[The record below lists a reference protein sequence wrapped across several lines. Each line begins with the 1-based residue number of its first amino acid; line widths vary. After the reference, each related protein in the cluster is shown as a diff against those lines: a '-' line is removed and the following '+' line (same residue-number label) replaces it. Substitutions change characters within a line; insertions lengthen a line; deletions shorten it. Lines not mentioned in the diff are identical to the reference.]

1 MDQVA
6 ENQIDAE
13 NRVDAEY
20 QNKEARFTLR
30 SGETWRDPWPMYAA
44 LRAHDPVHRVVPR
57 NPEHDYYV
65 LSRYADIYA
74 AVRDPDS
81 FSSAQGLTVDYNN
94 LSEIGLGENRPFV
107 FTDPPDH
114 TEFRRRVAQG
124 FTPRQVQQIRP
135 AVEDFVIERIERL
148 RAAGGGDIS
157 AELFK
162 PLPTMVVAHYLGVP
176 EADRPKFDEWTDAIM
191 AASAL
196 GGIELAQDAI
206 GELTQYF
213 IAMVDKRKLE
223 PADDTVSHLV
233 ASGLGADGDFGEILR
248 IIGFAFTMITG
259 GNDTTTGNLGG
270 AVQLLT
276 DYPDQRTRLIDNP
289 DLIPGAV
296 DEFLR
301 MTSPV
306 QGLARTAT
314 RDVTV
319 EGVTIPA
326 GRRVLMLYASAN
338 HDEEQFGSDAGELDV
353 TRGPRNILTFG
364 NGNHHC
370 LGAAAARM
378 QATVALRELLARC
391 PDFSI
396 DPAGVRYAEGS
407 YVRWPVQV
415 PFTPG

>member
-1 MDQVA
+1 MSTTMSQ
-6 ENQIDAE
+6 
-13 NRVDAEY
+13 
-20 QNKEARFTLR
+20 EARFTLR
-30 SGETWRDPWPMYAA
+30 SGDSWRDPWPMYAA
-44 LRAHDPVHRVVPR
+44 LRESDPVHHVVPENR
-57 NPEHDYYV
+57 PHQDYYV

-74 AVRDPDS
+74 AVRDPET

-114 TEFRRRVAQG
+114 TVFRRRVAKG
-124 FTPRQVQQIRP
+124 FTPRQVQEIRP
-135 AVEDFVIERIERL
+135 AVEAFVIERLEKL

-157 AELFK
+157 VELFK

-176 EADRPKFDEWTDAIM
+176 EEDRAQFDRWSEAIV
-191 AASAL
+191 AASAT
-196 GGIELAQDAI
+196 GGIEHAQEAV

-213 IAMVDKRKLE
+213 IAMIEKRKLE

-233 ASGLGADGDFGEILR
+233 ASGLGAGGDFGEILQ

-276 DYPDQRTRLIDNP
+276 GYPEQRQRLLDDP
-289 DLIPGAV
+289 SLIPGAV

-306 QGLARTAT
+306 QGLARTTT
-314 RDVTV
+314 RDVEI

-338 HDEEQFGSDAGELDV
+338 RDEREYGSDASELDV
-353 TRGPRNILTFG
+353 TRNPKNILTFG

-378 QATVALRELLARC
+378 QATIALRELLARC
-391 PDFSI
+391 PDFSV
-396 DPAGVRYAEGS
+396 DPDGVRYTEGN
-407 YVRWPVQV
+407 YVRWPVNV
-415 PFTPG
+415 PFVPA